1 MTSKHIS
8 RTLVHR
14 FWSNALANPQDIGPV
29 VRILP
34 AVIEAGQA
42 THVFYNQHQSMI
54 AVAALM
60 SALRKRGIVKGD
72 RVAIIGENRPEWVW
86 ADLAIQSLGA
96 IAVSIYSNDSDKQV
110 NFVLKD
116 SGAKLLISTDAD
128 QLAKGNDVEK
138 MQVDLIGMGTGFR
151 VGSSFFDRVGRG
163 SVEPEFAGYEAELDM
178 IRKTINDEDFLG
190 IVDPVNE
197 LATLVYT
204 SGSSGTPKGCMITHD
219 NIVASITSVIEFG
232 VTQDK
237 KKDRTVSYLP
247 LGHIFGRINGTYMG
261 IWDSIPTVFSPGQ
274 ASAKELAEH
283 MGANCKAFSPTMLCG
298 VPALWQKI
306 ADAIYSPK
314 EGPGKVLA
322 YLGIWKHIVNAAV
335 ASDPNSIAGRFFD
348 KLIFNK
354 VSAKLGG
361 KLGLLVSGGAAISV
375 DLLKLYHRMGL
386 ELLEGYGA
394 TETTGGISTNRPSA
408 KKGLV
413 GIANKVGSVGQLL
426 PGACIKLVP
435 EEGEEDAGVA
445 EIWLGGPQIFRGYWG
460 KPELTA
466 DALVSDEAGLWYKT
480 GDLGRLDA
488 DGFLYISGRKDGM
501 YKTDGGKYVAKE
513 KIEKVFET
521 HSIVQCVVPVAQGR
535 KFTSALIFVNQA
547 TARALAGADTPSN
560 ADEAAEFF
568 SKNPAVLAA
577 VEKAVGTANEGLEQ
591 WEKVK
596 KFVIMPLE
604 ATVTNGLLTPTL
616 KIRTKEAHKRF
627 SKEIEAIYEGAK

>member
-1 MTSKHIS
+1 MNTTSLINKFWARVLGTPNGTS
-8 RTLVHR
+8 MLLKNPLAPKGELLNLDWRT
-14 FWSNALANPQDIGPV
+14 
-29 VRILP
+29 
-34 AVIEAGQA
+34 AG
-42 THVFYNQHQSMI
+42 S
-54 AVAALM
+54 AVALIINYLIA
-60 SALRKRGIVKGD
+60 KGFKKGD
-72 RVAIIGENRPEWVW
+72 RAAILAWNCPEWVW
-86 ADLAIQSLGA
+86 ADLAIQSLGG
-96 IAVSIYSNDSDKQV
+96 ITVSIYPNSSTEQVNYVLNDSK
-110 NFVLKD
+110 
-116 SGAKLLISTDAD
+116 ATLLFTNEKA
-128 QLAKGNDVEK
+128 QLAKVNTPVDSVHFDEIPDCFNLGGNEEQRKFHEHFLLDPLFYCGFSAP
-138 MQVDLIGMGTGFR
+138 DL
-151 VGSSFFDRVGRG
+151 S
-163 SVEPEFAGYEAELDM
+163 
-178 IRKTINDEDFLG
+178 G
-190 IVDPVNE
+190 ISADD
-197 LATLVYT
+197 LATLIYS
-204 SGSSGTPKGCMITHD
+204 SGSTGIPKGCMITHG
-219 NIVASITSVIEFG
+219 NISGALTALEAGGFELDPA
-232 VTQDK
+232 T
-237 KKDRTVSYLP
+237 DRYLSYLP
-247 LGHIFGRINGTYMG
+247 LAHVYERVNGMALCIWNG
-261 IWDSIPTVFSPGQ
+261 IPV
-274 ASAKELAEH
+274 
-283 MGANCKAFSPTMLCG
+283 AFSTVDEVKHEIGKVHPTMLCG
-298 VPALWQKI
+298 VPAVWRKIKAGIDEPKDALPAWLNKHGLWQPLLKWALNQKRGLGKKLADLIVLNKI
-306 ADAIYSPK
+306 R
-314 EGPGKVLA
+314 L
-322 YLGIWKHIVNAAV
+322 
-335 ASDPNSIAGRFFD
+335 
-348 KLIFNK
+348 
-354 VSAKLGG
+354 KLGG
-361 KLGLLVSGGAAISV
+361 RLKLLVSGGAPIAPE
-375 DLLKLYHRMGL
+375 LLEFFNKLGL